1 MQKTKTTGL
10 VWFQNN
16 LRVRDN
22 TALTQAT
29 HRHERVIGIYHLPQD
44 WLEQTPWG
52 FKKME
57 RFRAQFLLQTL
68 KQLQKDLA
76 ELNISLWVTVGQWH
90 ETLIKLQQV
99 HNITDVYHQK
109 EWTQEEVD
117 QTNALPKNIK
127 THEFYDQFL
136 FHPEDIPMEIT
147 SIPEVFTVFRKKC
160 EKYATVRT
168 PLALPTALQK
178 ENLLENIPLL
188 PTLSLLGY
196 EAVAEDARTAIPF
209 SGGEAAAWAR
219 IKEYFWETEQLS
231 YYKKTRNGLL
241 GKKYS
246 SKLSLW
252 LAFGSI
258 SSRDIYAEVGKY
270 EQNVIKNDST
280 YWLVFELIWRDY
292 FKYISLKHGNT
303 IFKIGG
309 ILEKSYDWGTNLHQD
324 QKWIDGNTPE
334 PFVNA
339 NMLELATT
347 GFMSNR
353 GRQNVASF
361 FSKEWQLDWRIGAAY
376 FEAMLI
382 DYDVHSNY
390 GNWMYNAGVGNDPR
404 DRKFD
409 ISWQAERYDPNNTY
423 QKTWLQKT
431 LF

>member
-10 VWFQNN
+10 VWFKNN

-22 TALTQAT
+22 KALWEAMR
-29 HRHERVIGIYHLPQD
+29 RHEKVVGIYHLPQQ
-44 WLEQTPWG
+44 WLELTPWG

-57 RFRAQFLLQTL
+57 RFRALFLLQTL
-68 KQLQKDLA
+68 SQLQKDLA
-76 ELNISLWVTVGQWH
+76 ELNISLWATVGNWNK
-90 ETLIKLQQV
+90 TLMELEQQ
-99 HNITDVYHQK
+99 HNITDIYAQK
-109 EWTQEEVD
+109 EWTQEEVKEA
-117 QTNALPKNIK
+117 NEIPKSIK
-127 THEFYDQFL
+127 THGFYDQFL
-136 FHPEDIPMEIT
+136 FHPEDIPMDIG
-147 SIPEVFTVFRKKC
+147 SIPEVFTIFRKKC
-160 EKYATVRT
+160 EKHITVRS
-168 PLALPTALQK
+168 PFSVPSAMPK
-178 ENLLENIPLL
+178 ENLLSEVPEL
-188 PTLSLLGY
+188 PTLNTLGY
-196 EAVAEDARTAIPF
+196 EKVRQDARTAIPF
-209 SGGEAAAWAR
+209 VGGEKAAWER
-219 IKEYFWETEQLS
+219 VDEYFWETEQLS

-241 GKKYS
+241 GEKYS

-258 SSRDIYAEVGKY
+258 SAREIYAEVKKY
-270 EQNVIKNDST
+270 EQSVTKNDST
-280 YWLVFELIWRDY
+280 YWLIFELIWRDY
-292 FKYISLKHGNT
+292 FKCISLKHGNA

-309 ILEKSYDWGTNLHQD
+309 ILEKVYDWSSNKNRI

-339 NMLELATT
+339 NMRELAET

-361 FSKEWQLDWRIGAAY
+361 FSKEWHLDWRIGAAY

-404 DRKFD
+404 DRKFN
-409 ISWQAERYDPNNTY
+409 IAWQAERYDPKNTY
-423 QKTWLQKT
+423 QKTWLQTT